1 MFEVS
6 KFSPTRTK
14 GFPFRFGILEFRPHF
29 NLFGLFKSIY
39 YPQTLKQGFT
49 DRNQSVLDPV
59 IKPGVRTWDQIGA
72 GPNTFEKTLGPFPKP
87 STSANG
93 FQRSVNPCFKIET
106 NKYRIKYRKLVRMN
120 SGCPLGVMTR
130 MFHN

>member
-39 YPQTLKQGFT
+39 YPQALKQKFP
-49 DRNQSVLDPV
+49 DRNRSVLHPV
-59 IKPGVRTWDQIGA
+59 IKTGVRTWDQIGA
-72 GPNTFEKTLGPFPKP
+72 GPNNFKNLRPVSETKILPKP
-87 STSANG
+87 STETIG
-93 FQRSVNPCFKIET
+93 F
-106 NKYRIKYRKLVRMN
+106 
-120 SGCPLGVMTR
+120 
-130 MFHN
+130 